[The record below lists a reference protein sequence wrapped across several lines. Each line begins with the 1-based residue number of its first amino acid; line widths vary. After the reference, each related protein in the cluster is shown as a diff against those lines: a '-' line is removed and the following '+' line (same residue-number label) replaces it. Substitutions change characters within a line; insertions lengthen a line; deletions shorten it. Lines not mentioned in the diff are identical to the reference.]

1 MAAEAE
7 EQARR
12 LTAQAREAQAIFESL
27 EAVARGRYP
36 LRARGGGA
44 GQQGRDRAEHRGRV
58 RKGGSAAAF
67 GGVVGQEEER
77 RDHRAPDPR

>member
-1 MAAEAE
+1 MRFAVSMAAEAE

-36 LRARGGGA
+36 LRARAEGG
-44 GQQGRDRAEHRGRV
+44 QGSRV
-58 RKGGSAAAF
+58 EIVRNVCLRNIEAACAR
-67 GGVVGQEEER
+67 VEARQRLAVYE
-77 RDHRAPDPR
+77 